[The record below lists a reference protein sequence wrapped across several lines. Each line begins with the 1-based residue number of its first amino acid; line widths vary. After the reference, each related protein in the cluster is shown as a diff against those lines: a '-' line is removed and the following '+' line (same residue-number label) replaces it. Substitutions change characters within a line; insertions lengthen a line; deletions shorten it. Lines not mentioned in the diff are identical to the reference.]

1 MRLALKTLS
10 YASLHVC
17 VASSVAFILTGN
29 WQAALGIGL
38 LEPLIQTFVF
48 PMHDWLWERKPVKI
62 DLLHGH

>member
-29 WQAALGIGL
+29 WRAALGIGL
-38 LEPLIQTFVF
+38 LEPLVQTFVF

-62 DLLHGH
+62 ALLHGH